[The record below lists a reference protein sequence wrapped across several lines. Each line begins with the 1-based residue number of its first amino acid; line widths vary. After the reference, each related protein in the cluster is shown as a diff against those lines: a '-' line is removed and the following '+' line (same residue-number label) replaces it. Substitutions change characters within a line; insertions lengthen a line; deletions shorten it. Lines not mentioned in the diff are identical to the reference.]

1 MKWDLSRLFDCHA
14 PEINRFLRRR
24 GHTPETAAD
33 LTQDA
38 FARLLTA
45 APDGPL
51 DNPRAYLHQV
61 ARNLSIDFNR
71 RERRFVR
78 ADVTEDEFLAIADPR
93 PLQEQQVY
101 DRQRLLVVE
110 KALGELPERARSAF
124 EAHRLG
130 EKTIAEIASDLGL
143 SQTRT
148 WTVIRD
154 AYRHLRRRLN
164 EAE

>member
-1 MKWDLSRLFDCHA
+1 MKWDLSRLFDRHA
-14 PEINRFLRRR
+14 SEINRFLRRR
-24 GHTPETAAD
+24 GHTAETAAD

-45 APDGPL
+45 SPGGSL

-71 RERRFVR
+71 RERRFAQ
-78 ADVTEDEFLAIADPR
+78 ADLTEDEFLALADPH

-101 DRQRLLVVE
+101 DRQRLLLVE
-110 KALGELPERARSAF
+110 RALAELPARTRFAF

-130 EKTIAEIASDLGL
+130 EKTIAGIAEEIGL

-148 WTVIRD
+148 WILIRD